1 MTALAS
7 QIPATLFRRDGLTDV
22 QRALQAH
29 GLVTELMTG
38 DVLDSGIA
46 RDSVGFVLC
55 GQLNLTWQDGDDES
69 GISVLLPGDWF
80 GENNL
85 LLGGVPPN
93 LTFRAS
99 RFSRV
104 STIETG
110 QLRALLV
117 GEQAELNSLL
127 QHELSLSVSRRW
139 AELAERLHQCMFV
152 TTDDLVLEALHEAT
166 TWPSALSHP
175 EGTLVKVPRE
185 VLAQR
190 VGCTRV
196 TISRALSRLVDGG
209 QVRLEGRR
217 ILLLGHQGRGCA
229 A

>member
-7 QIPATLFRRDGLTDV
+7 QIPETLFRREGLIRV
-22 QRALQAH
+22 QPSLQAH
-29 GLVTELMTG
+29 ASMSELMT
-38 DVLDSGIA
+38 D
-46 RDSVGFVLC
+46 R
-55 GQLNLTWQDGDDES
+55 
-69 GISVLLPGDWF
+69 
-80 GENNL
+80 
-85 LLGGVPPN
+85 
-93 LTFRAS
+93 
-99 RFSRV
+99 
-104 STIETG
+104 
-110 QLRALLV
+110 LRALPA
-117 GEQAELNSLL
+117 GEQTELNSLL
-127 QHELSLSVSRRW
+127 RHALSLSVARRW

-152 TTDDLVLEALHEAT
+152 TTDDLVRAALHAAT

-175 EGTLVKVPRE
+175 EGTLLKVPRE

-196 TISRALSRLVDGG
+196 TISRALARLVDGG

>member
-7 QIPATLFRRDGLTDV
+7 QIPETLFRRDGLTRV

-29 GLVTELMTG
+29 GQVTELMT
-38 DVLDSGIA
+38 DRRREL
-46 RDSVGFVLC
+46 
-55 GQLNLTWQDGDDES
+55 LTG
-69 GISVLLPGDWF
+69 
-80 GENNL
+80 
-85 LLGGVPPN
+85 
-93 LTFRAS
+93 A
-99 RFSRV
+99 
-104 STIETG
+104 
-110 QLRALLV
+110 
-117 GEQAELNSLL
+117 QAELNSLL
-127 QHELSLSVSRRW
+127 QHELSLSVARRW

-152 TTDDLVLEALHEAT
+152 TTDDLVLAALHEAT

-175 EGTLVKVPRE
+175 EGTLLKVPRE

-196 TISRALSRLVDGG
+196 TISRALARLVDGR
-209 QVRLEGRR
+209 QIRLEGRR